1 MAYHLS
7 RIGVEDDIP
16 IDDFLPTE
24 NVYQTDSS
32 FVGNVCLTSEEPSMD
47 TSDAMS
53 NATPDDQGQETLL
66 VTLTIDIKVSVA
78 CNALHPEYDSPGDR
92 ILSLEVHAVE
102 RSLRDRS
109 WYVEIVN
116 YLAADVEFEE
126 LKCYKRKKFF

>member
-1 MAYHLS
+1 MQKKDAKPRLLRWILLLQEFDIEIKEKRGVENGVAYHLS

-53 NATPDDQGQETLL
+53 NDTPDDQGQDTLPA
-66 VTLTIDIKVSVA
+66 T
-78 CNALHPEYDSPGDR
+78 PR
-92 ILSLEVHAVE
+92 ILNTILPEIEV
-102 RSLRDRS
+102 
-109 WYVEIVN
+109 
-116 YLAADVEFEE
+116 
-126 LKCYKRKKFF
+126 